1 MAYDGYQNSPSP
13 YSQMG
18 HPNQIDPNE
27 YRPTSYT
34 PPYPSQ
40 YGSDRLNMPQPSA
53 PPMSSSPSNPYP
65 HPYQDP
71 SLWQQQQPQQQQPPP
86 PPPSQP
92 PHTGRINDAVNSAF
106 NNQADNSNY
115 LPPEVLSQIT
125 ATVIQQLKETGLN
138 NLQSDQQSSYPPPRP
153 PKAWSPAASNSV
165 PSEAPPSP
173 SLGMHNPSPSR
184 TPNPGHEATNFPPPP
199 SAAYPGTPR
208 FHRPSPA
215 PPLERRESP
224 ASQTSDHSHRVES
237 RPKPPPR
244 EEDATVTELT
254 TLEKI
259 WGKFFENGKPTERL
273 GQFLRGIAIHLIEA
287 YPPEN
292 TLVITPEKMQ
302 KFYEDTKVS
311 PDPYPWHDIFDD
323 RTSSISRL
331 FREVEAEHH
340 LVQNKLNERPDI
352 PGLTPRGFERW
363 ATLMIRIHP
372 EKEYERLKKA
382 VLNMPISNPDNKKER
397 FPKEIPRRL
406 FPETPVLSL
415 REEVDQFIMKH
426 CGVDLPPITN
436 EEIKQAAT
444 HSHKPSTSSST
455 SGKEAASASF
465 SERERKPYQASVSAV
480 VDDDDSDR
488 EISPQP
494 IERQRKPYTAQPGG
508 GKNYGEKG
516 TSGHRHTQSFSGG
529 SIPKE
534 SLTGSGQRN
543 SEAYG
548 QDPLYSR
555 GASRPF
561 GGRPRSPGVNASD
574 YRHSESDLLQSN
586 GGRLSGTSPGGDYYY
601 GSGAGTLTGDILE
614 DNRRRRE
621 LERENEDLRLYESL
635 REREKEREKSKY
647 SDHFPARSSWSND
660 EDFYRGMLGGQGGPV
675 GGGSSGYDYKSYGFK

>member
-1 MAYDGYQNSPSP
+1 MAYDGYQNSSNP

-18 HPNQIDPNE
+18 HVNQIDPNE

-40 YGSDRLNMPQPSA
+40 YGSDRLNMPQPSV
-53 PPMSSSPSNPYP
+53 PPMSSSPSNQY
-65 HPYQDP
+65 HHAYQDP
-71 SLWQQQQPQQQQPPP
+71 NMWQQQQQQQQPPP
-86 PPPSQP
+86 PPQSQP
-92 PHTGRINDAVNSAF
+92 PNTGRINDAVNSAF

-138 NLQSDQQSSYPPPRP
+138 NLQGDQQSSYLPPRP
-153 PKAWSPAASNSV
+153 SKPWSPAATSSV
-165 PSEAPPSP
+165 PSEASPSP
-173 SLGMHNPSPSR
+173 SMGMHNPSPSP
-184 TPNPGHEATNFPPPP
+184 TPNSGHEGTNFPPPP
-199 SAAYPGTPR
+199 SAGYSGVPR
-208 FHRPSPA
+208 FHRVSPA
-215 PPLERRESP
+215 PVERRDSP
-224 ASQTSDHSHRVES
+224 ASQASDHSHRVES

-244 EEDATVTELT
+244 DEDATVTELT

-259 WGKFFENGKPTERL
+259 WGKLFENGKPTEKL
-273 GQFLRGIAIHLIEA
+273 GQFLRGIAIEA

-302 KFYEDTKVS
+302 KFYEDTKIS
-311 PDPYPWHDIFDD
+311 GDPYPWQDIFDD

-352 PGLTPRGFERW
+352 PGLTPRGFQRW
-363 ATLMIRIHP
+363 ATLMIRAHP

-406 FPETPVLSL
+406 FPETPILPL

-426 CGVDLPPITN
+426 CGVDLPPITD
-436 EEIKQAAT
+436 EEVKQAAA
-444 HSHKPSTSSST
+444 HRHKPSTSSSV
-455 SGKEAASASF
+455 SGTESASALV
-465 SERERKPYQASVSAV
+465 SERERKLKPYQASVSAV
-480 VDDDDSDR
+480 VDDDDEDK
-488 EISPQP
+488 EIPPQP
-494 IERQRKPYTAQPGG
+494 IERQRKPYSAQPGG
-508 GKNYGEKG
+508 GKNYEEKK

-534 SLTGSGQRN
+534 SLSGLGQKQPE
-543 SEAYG
+543 SYG
-548 QDPLYSR
+548 QDSLYSR
-555 GASRPF
+555 GSSHPF
-561 GGRPRSPGVNASD
+561 GRRSRSPSRVNPSD

-586 GGRLSGTSPGGDYYY
+586 GGLYGTSPGGYY

-614 DNRRRRE
+614 DNRRRRD

-635 REREKEREKSKY
+635 REREKEREKTKY
-647 SDHFPARSSWSND
+647 SDHLPSRSSWSND
-660 EDFYRGMLGGQGGPV
+660 EDFYRGMLGGQGGQV